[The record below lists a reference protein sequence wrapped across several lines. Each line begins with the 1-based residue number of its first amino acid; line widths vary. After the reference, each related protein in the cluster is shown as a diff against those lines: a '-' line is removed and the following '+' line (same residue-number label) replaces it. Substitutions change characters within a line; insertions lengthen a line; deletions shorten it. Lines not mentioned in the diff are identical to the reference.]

1 MGHEGR
7 ENHPCLRAYLESQ
20 MAQLT
25 AEQMRI
31 LFFDQDSGSL
41 IDEQIHFGT
50 ATQVEVRYQQ
60 IVRQAFLLGSAFI
73 VLSHNHPSGNPSPS
87 RQDIDYTRTIVSV
100 CKALDI
106 RVHDHIIVSANGSF
120 SFREQGY
127 M

>member
-1 MGHEGR
+1 
-7 ENHPCLRAYLESQ
+7 

-41 IDEQIHFGT
+41 IDVQIHFGT